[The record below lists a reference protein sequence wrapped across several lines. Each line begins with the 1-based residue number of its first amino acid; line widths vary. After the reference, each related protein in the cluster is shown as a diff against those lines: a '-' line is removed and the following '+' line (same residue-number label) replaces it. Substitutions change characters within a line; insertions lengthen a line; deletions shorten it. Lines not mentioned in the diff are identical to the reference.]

1 MSRRRRTR
9 GEGRARLLGA
19 AAECYG
25 RGGRRGITLNQVCAQ
40 AEASVGAV
48 YHHFPGGLRELE
60 DALYL
65 DTLASYHRGL
75 LRELQHH
82 DSAREG
88 VKAVVFFHLEWMADN
103 VALAQYLLSF
113 SASLLSSQHLA
124 QLETMNADF
133 AKALVE
139 WRDPHV
145 AAGRIRRLPLM
156 LYWSIILGP
165 AQQYGS
171 EIIAKADVEEVAAN
185 LVRAAPTLAEA
196 AWLAVRG
203 DEGASGSAGA
213 EGAYAGPADSSSP
226 LES

>member
-25 RGGRRGITLNQVCAQ
+25 RGGRRGITLNHVCAE
-40 AEASVGAV
+40 ADASVGAV

-75 LRELQHH
+75 LAELLHH
-82 DSAREG
+82 DSAGEG
-88 VKAVVFFHLEWMADN
+88 VKSVVFFHLEWMADN

-113 SASLLSSQHLA
+113 SASLLSSAHLA
-124 QLETMNADF
+124 QLETMNAEF
-133 AKALVE
+133 ATAVVE
-139 WRDPHV
+139 WRKPHV
-145 AAGRIRRLPLM
+145 AAGRIRRLPVM

-165 AQQYGS
+165 AQQYGT
-171 EIIAKADVEEVAAN
+171 EIIAKAATEEVAAT
-185 LVRAAPTLAEA
+185 LIRAAPIFAES

-203 DEGASGSAGA
+203 NESASA
-213 EGAYAGPADSSSP
+213 P
-226 LES
+226 LEG